1 MKDNKVLTNKEKKRF
16 GNFYIG
22 YFCFNYYNEL
32 IYTQML

>member
-1 MKDNKVLTNKEKKRF
+1 MKDNKVLTNKEKKIW
-16 GNFYIG
+16 NFYIG